1 MSVPVVGLTLRPIA
15 GNGRP
20 PYLMRNRAYYEA
32 LEGGGAAVMSL
43 PVSPRADRLRAL
55 YDRCDAICVPGGPDV
70 QPRLYGEEERRDC
83 RVDADAELDD
93 VETVLISWA
102 IEDGKPL
109 LAICRG
115 AQVLNV
121 ALGGTLWQDLLVQF
135 DGALRH
141 DHAESHRDVV
151 HQLTIE
157 RGSRLRDLT
166 GADVIEVNSRHHQA
180 IRDPAPSLTVTA
192 FSTDGVIE
200 AVEDESRRF
209 VVGVQCHPEDL
220 YAGHEWSRRLFR
232 DFVSASSGG

>member
-15 GNGRP
+15 ANGRP

-43 PVSPRADRLRAL
+43 PISARTDRLRAL

-70 QPRLYGEEERRDC
+70 QPRLYGEETRGDC

-102 IEDGKPL
+102 IEDDKPL

-115 AQVLNV
+115 AQILNV

-141 DHAESHRDVV
+141 DHAEFIETSCTKWPSSRA
-151 HQLTIE
+151 LGSATSRGRMSSRSTAGTI
-157 RGSRLRDLT
+157 RRFATRRLR
-166 GADVIEVNSRHHQA
+166 SQ
-180 IRDPAPSLTVTA
+180 
-192 FSTDGVIE
+192 
-200 AVEDESRRF
+200 
-209 VVGVQCHPEDL
+209 
-220 YAGHEWSRRLFR
+220 
-232 DFVSASSGG
+232 